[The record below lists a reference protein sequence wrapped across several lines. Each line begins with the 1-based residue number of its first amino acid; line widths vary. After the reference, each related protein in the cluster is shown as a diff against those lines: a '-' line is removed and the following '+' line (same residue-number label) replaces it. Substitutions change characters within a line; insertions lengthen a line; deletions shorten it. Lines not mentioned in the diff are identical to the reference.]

1 MSHSPP
7 PDPASPLL
15 GAVWP
20 NLGQR
25 WSPVLLTSGSAIID
39 PFLVSLA
46 PILHRIIGGQEA
58 QPHSRPYMAYLEIQ
72 HEDTKFRCGG
82 FLVLENFVLTAKIP
96 VRRRIPHSQYDKK
109 TFNNDIMLPQLAKR
123 AKLNG
128 EVGTIN
134 LPLANER
141 VEPGTV
147 CSVTG
152 GGSTRT
158 ECLLCPDTLQEAD
171 VMVMPDAQCPKDP
184 YGSYDSYNPSTMMC
198 GGDPAQCK
206 DSSQVNLL
214 LALRPCKAPGVYT
227 KVSTFIPWI
236 EKMMRKLQP

>member
-1 MSHSPP
+1 M
-7 PDPASPLL
+7 ASILI
-15 GAVWP
+15 
-20 NLGQR
+20 
-25 WSPVLLTSGSAIID
+25 S
-39 PFLVSLA
+39 VSLS
-46 PILHRIIGGQEA
+46 LGKEEQGKGEIIGGHEA
-58 QPHSRPYMAYLEIQ
+58 QPHSRLYMAYLEIQ

-82 FLVLENFVLTAKIP
+82 FLGLENFMLTAAHSSCIALGFYNKITVTLGKIP
-96 VRRRIPHSQYDKK
+96 VRRRIPHPQYDK

-184 YGSYDSYNPSTMMC
+184 YGSYDIYNPSTMIC
-198 GGDPAQCK
+198 VSTGN
-206 DSSQVNLL
+206 DSLTVLHLL
-214 LALRPCKAPGVYT
+214 LISFHRATLKDPWCVRKQPRASSPEGLAKLLGYTQRSPPSSPG
-227 KVSTFIPWI
+227 
-236 EKMMRKLQP
+236 

>member
-25 WSPVLLTSGSAIID
+25 WSPVLLTSGSAITD

-46 PILHRIIGGQEA
+46 PILHRIIGGHEA
-58 QPHSRPYMAYLEIQ
+58 QPHSRLYMAYLEIQ

-82 FLVLENFVLTAKIP
+82 FLGLENFMLTAGD
-96 VRRRIPHSQYDKK
+96 SE
-109 TFNNDIMLPQLAKR
+109 
-123 AKLNG
+123 G
-128 EVGTIN
+128 
-134 LPLANER
+134 PL
-141 VEPGTV
+141 VW
-147 CSVTG
+147 
-152 GGSTRT
+152 
-158 ECLLCPDTLQEAD
+158 
-171 VMVMPDAQCPKDP
+171 
-184 YGSYDSYNPSTMMC
+184 
-198 GGDPAQCK
+198 
-206 DSSQVNLL
+206 
-214 LALRPCKAPGVYT
+214 PCKAPGVYT